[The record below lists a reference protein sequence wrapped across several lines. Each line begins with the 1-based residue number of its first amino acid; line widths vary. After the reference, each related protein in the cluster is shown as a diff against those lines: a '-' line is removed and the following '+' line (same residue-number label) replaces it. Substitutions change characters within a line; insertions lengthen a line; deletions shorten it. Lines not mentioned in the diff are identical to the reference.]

1 MIDCSRTENYF
12 DLKSNMDRF
21 IEQTISREH
30 FVQSFLKSNMDRFIE
45 YRTTNNDTRN
55 SDLKSNMDRFIGFCV

>member
-21 IEQTISREH
+21 IDVVEIKEGEL
-30 FVQSFLKSNMDRFIE
+30 VSF
-45 YRTTNNDTRN
+45 
-55 SDLKSNMDRFIGFCV
+55 